1 MFSQLKED
9 YRESIIRHWRRNMY
23 DRLMVID
30 TANIPTEVLCDDP
43 HEARFLKDAE
53 LLDPKSDIMA
63 PRFPDQGDFTGYP
76 TFQIRNPY
84 IANL

>member
-53 LLDPKSDIMA
+53 LLDPKLDIMS
-63 PRFPDQGDFTGYP
+63 PRFPDQGDITRYP